1 MSRYEDPEGTGEY
14 PAGGNRRSLRA
25 RSGDVG
31 DAGSWDASGRSRRGR
46 SDPWEPSARSDR
58 RYDPSGQ
65 PSSRTRRILGR
76 HPVVSVLAILIT
88 LTITFVAVAAYAAFR
103 NVYDSIN
110 HVVVTNGELGKR
122 PPKLNG
128 SENILIIGSD
138 SRTGTHGRYGRGIQ
152 GSRSDTSMI
161 LHIPPTHTGAIVISL
176 PRDTMVPIY
185 GCDRDDNGHPGQ
197 QAQPGVLEQLN
208 TTFSNGGPACL
219 WKTLE
224 QVSRIHIDH
233 FVMVNFE
240 GFKSIVDDVGGVPV
254 CLPFP
259 IKDPAS
265 KLNLPAGQSVVKG
278 DQALAFVRERHI
290 GYGSDLQRINRQ
302 QIFLAALAQKIKQSS
317 SLTDPAKLY
326 SLVHDIASSL
336 TADSGLT
343 FTDMYAIANSLKGL
357 STSALQ
363 FIMAPVAPY
372 PPSPND
378 LVEFNQPSADQLF
391 GAIAR
396 DNHILKT
403 AQRADHAKPQP
414 VPTVKPGSV
423 QLQVLNGTSV
433 AGLAATTAN
442 QLTAR
447 GFKVAGTGNTAGV
460 VSSTTIEYASASQMP
475 QVYTLRQ
482 QIPGAEIKQ
491 VPGLQGSTIELV
503 LGSGF
508 KGIGTHKAHRA
519 HRAHRGHKAKS
530 TSAAALSKNYGGV
543 NGSAN
548 ICRES
553 AAFNGPDNPT
563 MFGH

>member
-1 MSRYEDPEGTGEY
+1 MSRYVDPEGAGEY
-14 PAGGNRRSLRA
+14 PAGGDQHSLRG
-25 RSGDVG
+25 RSGPAG
-31 DAGSWDASGRSRRGR
+31 DTGNWDASGRSRRGRGR

-58 RYDPSGQ
+58 RYDSSGQ
-65 PSSRTRRILGR
+65 PPSRARRILGR
-76 HPVVSVLAILIT
+76 HPVVSVLAILAT
-88 LTITFVAVAAYAAFR
+88 LTIMFISLTAYAAFR
-103 NVYDSIN
+103 SVYDSIH

-185 GCDRDDNGHPGQ
+185 GCVRDDNGHPGQ

-208 TTFSNGGPACL
+208 STFSNGGPACL

-224 QVSRIHIDH
+224 QQTRIHIDH

-254 CLPFP
+254 CLPFA

-265 KLNLPAGQSVVKG
+265 KLNLPAGKSVVKG
-278 DQALAFVRERHI
+278 TQALAFVRERHI

-302 QIFLAALAQKIKQSS
+302 QVFLASLAQKIKQSS
-317 SLTDPAKLY
+317 SLTNPTRLY

-336 TADSGLT
+336 TTDSGLT
-343 FTDMYAIANSLKGL
+343 LTDMYAIANSLKGL

-363 FIMAPVAPY
+363 FIMAPVVPY
-372 PPSPND
+372 PLNPQN
-378 LVEFNQPSADQLF
+378 LVEFAQPSADDLF
-391 GAIAR
+391 HAIAR
-396 DNHILKT
+396 DNHILK
-403 AQRADHAKPQP
+403 AARRDEHVKPL
-414 VPTVKPGSV
+414 PTVKPRLV

-433 AGLAATTAN
+433 PGLAATTAG
-442 QLTAR
+442 QLSAR
-447 GFKVAGTGNTAGV
+447 GFKVAHFGNATAA
-460 VSSTTIEYASASQMP
+460 SSTVIEYASATQMP
-475 QVYTLRQ
+475 QVNTLEKA
-482 QIPGAEIKQ
+482 IPGATARQ
-491 VPGLQGSTIELV
+491 VTSLKGSTLSLV

-508 KGIGTHKAHRA
+508 KGVAHKSHK
-519 HRAHRGHKAKS
+519 KAKKLS
-530 TSAAALSKNYGGV
+530 TAALSKNYGGV
-543 NGSAN
+543 NGAAD
-548 ICRES
+548 ICKQS
-553 AAFNGPDNPT
+553 AAYAGPDNPS
-563 MFGH
+563 MFGN

>member
-14 PAGGNRRSLRA
+14 PAGGNRRSLHA
-25 RSGDVG
+25 RSSDAD
-31 DAGSWDASGRSRRGR
+31 DAGSWDAGGRSRRGRGR

-65 PSSRTRRILGR
+65 PPSRTRRILGR
-76 HPVVSVLAILIT
+76 HPVVSVLAILVT

-103 NVYDSIN
+103 DVYDSIR
-110 HVVVTNGELGKR
+110 HVVVTSGELGKR

-176 PRDTMVPIY
+176 PRDAMVPIY

-224 QVSRIHIDH
+224 QVTRIHIDH
-233 FVMVNFE
+233 FVMVNFG
-240 GFKSIVDDVGGVPV
+240 GFKAIVNDVGGVPV

-259 IKDPAS
+259 VKDPAS
-265 KLNLPAGQSVVKG
+265 KLNLPAGKSVVKG

-302 QIFLAALAQKIKQSS
+302 QVFLASLAQKIKQSS
-317 SLTDPAKLY
+317 SLTNPAKLY
-326 SLVHDIASSL
+326 SLTHDIASSL
-336 TADSGLT
+336 TTDTGLT

-363 FIMAPVAPY
+363 FIMAPVVPY

-378 LVEFNQPSADQLF
+378 LVEFAQPSADDLF
-391 GAIAR
+391 HAIAR
-396 DNHILKT
+396 DNHILK
-403 AQRADHAKPQP
+403 AARRDEHVKPL
-414 VPTVKPGSV
+414 PTVKPGQV

-433 AGLAATTAN
+433 PGLAAITAG
-442 QLTAR
+442 QLSAR
-447 GFKVAGTGNTAGV
+447 GFKVAHTGNATAA
-460 VSSTTIEYASASQMP
+460 SSTVIEYASATQMA
-475 QVYTLRQ
+475 QVNTLEKE
-482 QIPGAEIKQ
+482 IPGATARQ
-491 VPGLQGSTIELV
+491 VTSLKGSTLSLV

-508 KGIGTHKAHRA
+508 KGIAHKSHK
-519 HRAHRGHKAKS
+519 KAKS
-530 TSAAALSKNYGGV
+530 VSAAALSKNYGGV
-543 NGSAN
+543 NGAAN
-548 ICRES
+548 ICRQS
-553 AAFNGPDNPT
+553 AAYAGPDTPAD
-563 MFGH
+563 FGN